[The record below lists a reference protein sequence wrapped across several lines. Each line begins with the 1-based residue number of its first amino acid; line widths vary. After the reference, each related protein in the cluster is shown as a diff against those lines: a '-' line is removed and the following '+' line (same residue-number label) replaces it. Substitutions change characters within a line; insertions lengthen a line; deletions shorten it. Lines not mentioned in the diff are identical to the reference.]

1 LGGLF
6 GVALTVAT
14 ALFALNK
21 IPQASDL
28 RSKYPFAIYVAGAVD
43 FIVLCMTFRQILF
56 LTLAVLVP
64 VLVCIV
70 HASLRSRGLKN
81 KASNKMEQL
90 GGQVYTNTPMGYL
103 LSSLG
108 FEARDHDE

>member
-1 LGGLF
+1 LGGAF
-6 GVALTVAT
+6 GVAVTVAT
-14 ALFALNK
+14 ALFAMNK

-28 RSKYPFAIYVAGAVD
+28 RSKYPFAIYLAGAVD
-43 FIVLCMTFRQILF
+43 FMVVYAAFRPILY
-56 LTLAVLVP
+56 LALAVLVP
-64 VLVCIV
+64 VLLWVV

-81 KASNKMEQL
+81 KASNKIEQL

-108 FEARDHDE
+108 FEAKDHDE

>member
-1 LGGLF
+1 LCGALGIS
-6 GVALTVAT
+6 VTVAT

-43 FIVLCMTFRQILF
+43 LMVLYAAIRPIMY
-56 LTLAVLVP
+56 LTLVVLVP
-64 VLVCIV
+64 VLLWIV

-81 KASNKMEQL
+81 KAINKIEQL

-108 FEARDHDE
+108 FEARDLDE

>member
-1 LGGLF
+1 M
-6 GVALTVAT
+6 
-14 ALFALNK
+14 NK

-43 FIVLCMTFRQILF
+43 LMVLYATFRPILC
-56 LTLAVLVP
+56 LALVVLVP
-64 VLVCIV
+64 VLLWIV

-81 KASNKMEQL
+81 KASNKIEQL
-90 GGQVYTNTPMGYL
+90 GGQVYTNTPMGFL